1 VSVLAA
7 LGVAGCGSKKP
18 PQRVSGRTLTIYASV
33 PLFGDSRVDGQ
44 SVVNGATLAL
54 DRASS
59 RVGRYQISLKVLND
73 ATQPRG
79 QWDPGQTSTN
89 AHTAAANPT
98 TIGYIGELNSGASAV
113 SIPVLNRAGI
123 AQISPA
129 GTAVGLTSAGTGASP
144 GEPQKYYPTGVRTF
158 ARIVPSDA
166 IQAAAQVK
174 LQLSSGCTHTY
185 VLDDGEVDGLDT
197 AASFEDAA
205 KSAGLHVAGS
215 GSFPIG
221 AADYSSIAAGIA
233 STGADCVLISAITDP
248 SSVLITRQIA
258 AKLPDAQLFGVAGM
272 AESSFTDPVK
282 GGIPL
287 PLDPRVLLTVATL
300 DPSAYP
306 PAGREFLHEYDRRFG
321 DPEPDAIY
329 GYEAMSL
336 MLNAIARATD
346 GGRTTALRSHVVAA
360 IFATRDRRSV
370 LGTYSI
376 DPDGDTTMRQYGA
389 YRIVDGQL
397 SFWKAIVG

>member
-1 VSVLAA
+1 
-7 LGVAGCGSKKP
+7 
-18 PQRVSGRTLTIYASV
+18 V
-33 PLFGDSRVDGQ
+33 PLFGDSRADGL
-44 SVVNGATLAL
+44 SVINGARLAL
-54 DRASS
+54 DRVSS
-59 RVGRYQISLKVLND
+59 RIGRYQISLNVLND
-73 ATQPRG
+73 AALPRG

-129 GTAVGLTSAGTGASP
+129 STAVGLTSSGTGASP

-166 IQAAAQVK
+166 VQAAAQVK
-174 LQLSSGCTHTY
+174 LQLGTGCTRTY

-197 AASFEDAA
+197 ATSFEDVA
-205 KSAGLHVAGS
+205 KSTGLHVVGM
-215 GSFPIG
+215 GSFPTG
-221 AADYSSIAAGIA
+221 ATDYTSLVTGIA

-248 SSVLITRQIA
+248 SSVLVTRQIA
-258 AKLPDAQLFGVAGM
+258 AKLPDAQIFGVAGM
-272 AESSFTDPVK
+272 AASSFTDPAK

-287 PLDPRVLLTVATL
+287 GLDRRVTLTVATL

-306 PAGREFLHEYDRRFG
+306 PVGRAFLGDYARRFG
-321 DPEPDAIY
+321 DPEPYAIY

-336 MLNAIARATD
+336 MLGAIRSATG
-346 GGRTTALRSHVVAA
+346 GGRENALRSRVVKA
-360 IFATRDRRSV
+360 IFATHDRHSV

-376 DPDGDTTMRQYGA
+376 TRHGDTTIRRYGA
-389 YRIVDGQL
+389 YRIVHGQL
-397 SFWKAIVG
+397 SFWKALDG